1 MKTELLHYPALSPI
15 KRKEAQ
21 TAYLFILPTVLI
33 LALVILYPFLTA
45 IWISFTNKS
54 LGGKGGFIGLANFTK
69 LFASEEFRRAFFNS
83 FYYTIAS
90 VLLKFAIG
98 LVTALVLNSVF
109 PLKGAV
115 RVLIILPWAI
125 SPYIA
130 ALTWRWIFDD
140 YNGFF
145 NILLMKNNLITEPI
159 YWLSDPRFAMISVII
174 AATWQGYP
182 FYTMMLLAGLVTIPR
197 ELYEAVE
204 IDGGNKVHSFLYITL
219 PSLTNII
226 ITTMLLSFIWTFN
239 QFQYVYSMTGGGPG
253 GMTHILSTLTFK
265 YGIEMRNISLA
276 SAVSMTA
283 LPVFAVLTV
292 YLTRTM
298 LKKES

>member
-1 MKTELLHYPALSPI
+1 MKTGILHHPALTA
-15 KRKEAQ
+15 RQFRETR
-21 TAYLFILPTVLI
+21 TAYLFVLPTILI

-54 LGGKGGFIGLANFTK
+54 LGGKGGFIGIANFVK
-69 LFASEEFRRAFFNS
+69 LFNSDEFWRAFGNS

-90 VLLKFAIG
+90 VLLKFCIG
-98 LVTALVLNSVF
+98 LVTALVLNAVF
-109 PLKGAV
+109 PFKGVV
-115 RVLIILPWAI
+115 RVMIILPWAI

-145 NILLMKNNLITEPI
+145 NILLMKFHLVTEPI

-204 IDGGNKVHSFLYITL
+204 IDGGNKLHSFIYITL
-219 PSLTNII
+219 PSITNII

-276 SAVSMTA
+276 SAVSITA
-283 LPVFAVLTV
+283 LPVFAVLTI

-298 LKKES
+298 LKKDT

>member
-1 MKTELLHYPALSPI
+1 MVIPSVPRNLFEIQRYRDI
-15 KRKEAQ
+15 R
-21 TAYLFILPTVLI
+21 TAYLFILPTITI
-33 LALVILYPFLTA
+33 LLLVILYPFLTA

-54 LGGKGGFIGLANFTK
+54 LGGQGNFIGLSNFYT
-69 LFASEEFRRAFFNS
+69 LFQSAEFWRAFGNS
-83 FYYTIAS
+83 FYYTFSS
-90 VLLKFAIG
+90 VILKFFIG
-98 LVTALVLNSVF
+98 LITAILLNANF
-109 PLKGAV
+109 PFKGAV

-145 NILLMKNNLITEPI
+145 NILLAKYSLASEPI

-182 FYTMMLLAGLVTIPR
+182 FYTMMLLAGLVTIPK

-204 IDGGNKVHSFLYITL
+204 IDGGNKIHKFFYITL

-276 SAVSMTA
+276 SAVSITA
-283 LPVFAVLTV
+283 IPVFAVLTV

-298 LKKES
+298 LKND

>member
-1 MKTELLHYPALSPI
+1 MATALLTENTALA
-15 KRKEAQ
+15 RRHHDTL
-21 TAYLFILPTVLI
+21 TAYSFVLPTILI
-33 LALVILYPFLTA
+33 LSIVILYPFLTA

-54 LGGKGGFIGLANFTK
+54 LGGKGEYIGIENFRQLLMSK
-69 LFASEEFRRAFFNS
+69 EFLRAFFNS
-83 FYYTIAS
+83 FYYTLSS
-90 VLLKFAIG
+90 VFLKLIIG
-98 LVTALVLNSVF
+98 MITALILVIDF
-109 PLKGAV
+109 PFKGV
-115 RVLIILPWAI
+115 IRVMIILPWAI

-145 NILLMKNNLITEPI
+145 NIILMRNSLINEPI

-182 FYTMMLLAGLVTIPR
+182 FYTMMILAGLVTIPR

-204 IDGGNKVHSFLYITL
+204 IDGGGRIQRFFAITL
-219 PSLTNII
+219 PSITNIL
-226 ITTMLLSFIWTFN
+226 ITTVLLSFIWTFN
-239 QFQYVYSMTGGGPG
+239 QFQYVYTMTGGGPG
-253 GMTHILSTLTFK
+253 GLTHILSTLTFK

-276 SAVSMTA
+276 SAVSITA
-283 LPVFAVLTV
+283 LPVFAIMTV

-298 LKKES
+298 LKND